1 MVPSSQTTTATKPLP
16 LPSSPTILSLSLEC
30 RGKCK
35 ILRSLHSQLFFPRLL
50 EVETQQRN
58 ARERRDVTAVARGG
72 GQRRNAECLIK
83 AVRMSGEVTN
93 WLSAALCSTLYPLS
107 PPKKKKN
114 GSRTLTFVPFFV
126 LLTLPGHTRLTLQQ
140 RRTEKLA
147 GDGVEAR
154 FTPPISATKSVK
166 LVFLSFFFF

>member
-107 PPKKKKN
+107 PPKKKKKRQPYAHVCPFLCFIDFTRAHAFDTPVKKN
-114 GSRTLTFVPFFV
+114 GEAGGRRCRSAIYSPYFSDQVCQACVSLFFI
-126 LLTLPGHTRLTLQQ
+126 
-140 RRTEKLA
+140 
-147 GDGVEAR
+147 
-154 FTPPISATKSVK
+154 F
-166 LVFLSFFFF
+166 